1 MDHFPL
7 MTAAISA
14 GTVALAEIGDK
25 TQLLALLLAA
35 RFRKPLPIIAGIL
48 VATLLNHALAGWFG
62 TLVAQWLTPEV
73 LRWVVAA
80 SFFAVALWTLKPDTL
95 DEGEESLPAR
105 GAFIATTFAF
115 FLAEIGDK
123 TQLLALLLAA
133 RFRKPL
139 PIIAGILVAT
149 LLNHALAGWFGTL
162 VAQWLTPDVL
172 RWVVAISF
180 LAVAIWTLKP
190 DKLDEGEE
198 SLPARGAFVATT
210 FAFFLAEIGDKT
222 QVATV
227 LLAAKYSPLWEV
239 VVGTTVG
246 MLLANVPVVLLG
258 SKLADRLPLKA
269 ARYTAAVVFLV
280 LAIWAAVRGIG

>member
-7 MTAAISA
+7 MTAAIST
-14 GTVALAEIGDK
+14 GTVA
-25 TQLLALLLAA
+25 
-35 RFRKPLPIIAGIL
+35 
-48 VATLLNHALAGWFG
+48 
-62 TLVAQWLTPEV
+62 
-73 LRWVVAA
+73 
-80 SFFAVALWTLKPDTL
+80 
-95 DEGEESLPAR
+95 
-105 GAFIATTFAF
+105 
-115 FLAEIGDK
+115 LAEIGDK

-246 MLLANVPVVLLG
+246 MLLATVPVVLLG